1 MGLDTHR
8 VSNKVSKIT
17 SRHLVPL
24 DRAFPA
30 HAKVRFHA
38 LPAGHR
44 TEKFTALGSL
54 RLQAKAWT
62 DCPTDWRAPF
72 LPASTGAWATYPKLE
87 DLFTYN
93 GSGVMPGRTW
103 IIAPDSESL
112 ERRWQRLINAP
123 ASEKEVLFHP
133 HLRRKGPGDKHSKR
147 VVHNGLPGYEARPTP
162 VSDEHGAC
170 APPVLYGFRSFD
182 RQWIIPDNRVV
193 NQPNPELWRV
203 RSNRQI
209 FMTAPSDRSPTNGPA
224 LTMTAVIPDLH
235 HYNGRGGRVFPLWSD
250 ADASSPNLP
259 PKLLPF
265 LAQRL
270 DKAVSAEDVI
280 AYVAA
285 VAAHPAF
292 TARFHDDL
300 ATPGLRLPITADADV
315 FFEATALGRAVIW
328 LHTFGERMAD
338 PEQGRPAQ
346 PPRLAA
352 KKRPSIPRDG
362 AISRISDAMPNSIDY
377 DEHTQRLLIGTG
389 YVENVPPAVWC
400 YEVSGK
406 RVLLHWFSYRK
417 RDRTRPIIGALLR
430 GSKTDPQRPLP
441 TDPLTTDSVRRRPTT
456 LSHLIE
462 DVTCEDG
469 LRLLPRPTARSKA
482 LPDDQ
487 LVPEE
492 GVLHTGL
499 LMVAR
504 VLLPLSPSSLLH
516 LSDRA
521 VARGRSWSPSKH
533 GGCPGRWNDDRRAT
547 RTRSLV
553 DATRVVGRV
562 RREAGDV
569 AFDLVDQ
576 IEGRRRVVNMPAGQ
590 GVSDDHAR
598 SVDAQ
603 MKLLPAAY
611 TASAMFHGRP
621 FTFTHSREPGTVDDE
636 MYACARGEAA
646 KCKVEVL
653 TTP

>member
-1 MGLDTHR
+1 MHFGAQSRGLRAPCERFAPWVTPGPRITRFRLAADLGRMGLDTHR

-30 HAKVRFHA
+30 HA
-38 LPAGHR
+38 
-44 TEKFTALGSL
+44 
-54 RLQAKAWT
+54 
-62 DCPTDWRAPF
+62 
-72 LPASTGAWATYPKLE
+72 
-87 DLFTYN
+87 
-93 GSGVMPGRTW
+93 
-103 IIAPDSESL
+103 
-112 ERRWQRLINAP
+112 
-123 ASEKEVLFHP
+123 
-133 HLRRKGPGDKHSKR
+133 
-147 VVHNGLPGYEARPTP
+147 
-162 VSDEHGAC
+162 
-170 APPVLYGFRSFD
+170 
-182 RQWIIPDNRVV
+182 
-193 NQPNPELWRV
+193 
-203 RSNRQI
+203 
-209 FMTAPSDRSPTNGPA
+209 
-224 LTMTAVIPDLH
+224 
-235 HYNGRGGRVFPLWSD
+235 
-250 ADASSPNLP
+250 
-259 PKLLPF
+259 
-265 LAQRL
+265 
-270 DKAVSAEDVI
+270 
-280 AYVAA
+280 
-285 VAAHPAF
+285 
-292 TARFHDDL
+292 
-300 ATPGLRLPITADADV
+300 
-315 FFEATALGRAVIW
+315 
-328 LHTFGERMAD
+328 
-338 PEQGRPAQ
+338 
-346 PPRLAA
+346 
-352 KKRPSIPRDG
+352 
-362 AISRISDAMPNSIDY
+362 
-377 DEHTQRLLIGTG
+377 
-389 YVENVPPAVWC
+389 
-400 YEVSGK
+400 
-406 RVLLHWFSYRK
+406 
-417 RDRTRPIIGALLR
+417 LLR

-441 TDPLTTDSVRRRPTT
+441 TDPLTTDSVRRRPTK

-521 VARGRSWSPSKH
+521 VARGRSWSPSRH

-636 MYACARGEAA
+636 MYACARGEARSA
-646 KCKVEVL
+646 RSRC
-653 TTP
+653 

>member
-1 MGLDTHR
+1 MVDFGAGSCWL
-8 VSNKVSKIT
+8 S
-17 SRHLVPL
+17 HLL
-24 DRAFPA
+24 NRY
-30 HAKVRFHA
+30 
-38 LPAGHR
+38 GCR
-44 TEKFTALGSL
+44 TISI
-54 RLQAKAWT
+54 
-62 DCPTDWRAPF
+62 D
-72 LPASTGAWATYPKLE
+72 
-87 DLFTYN
+87 
-93 GSGVMPGRTW
+93 V
-103 IIAPDSESL
+103 SES
-112 ERRWQRLINAP
+112 
-123 ASEKEVLFHP
+123 
-133 HLRRKGPGDKHSKR
+133 
-147 VVHNGLPGYEARPTP
+147 
-162 VSDEHGAC
+162 
-170 APPVLYGFRSFD
+170 
-182 RQWIIPDNRVV
+182 
-193 NQPNPELWRV
+193 
-203 RSNRQI
+203 
-209 FMTAPSDRSPTNGPA
+209 A
-224 LTMTAVIPDLH
+224 L
-235 HYNGRGGRVFPLWSD
+235 
-250 ADASSPNLP
+250 
-259 PKLLPF
+259 
-265 LAQRL
+265 
-270 DKAVSAEDVI
+270 
-280 AYVAA
+280 
-285 VAAHPAF
+285 
-292 TARFHDDL
+292 
-300 ATPGLRLPITADADV
+300 
-315 FFEATALGRAVIW
+315 ALGRQVFERDPRTNWSLDPLFLAYDG
-328 LHTFGERMAD
+328 HTLPLDDASCDRILVFDAFHHVPNQREILAEMHRVLTVDGIVAMRE
-338 PEQGRPAQ
+338 PGRAHSTSPSSKAESQ
-346 PPRLAA
+346 ATGVLENDLIIEDLAA
-352 KKRPSIPRDG
+352 LAEAVGFRTTNVIAAGMTMPYEIPAR
-362 AISRISDAMPNSIDY
+362 
-377 DEHTQRLLIGTG
+377 QIGRFI
-389 YVENVPPAVWC
+389 A
-400 YEVSGK
+400 
-406 RVLLHWFSYRK
+406 
-417 RDRTRPIIGALLR
+417 ALLR

-441 TDPLTTDSVRRRPTT
+441 TDPLTTDSVRRRPTK

-521 VARGRSWSPSKH
+521 VARGRSWSSSRH

-603 MKLLPAAY
+603 MQLLPAAY

-653 TTP
+653 TTPCESRVIGRGQVEAQHPEDRPQKALRLTKGQVKDQAERQRGFDGNLGVLQLPSALADAHGLPRGDRFRRQPQGDVASLDQCSVVRRPVSDAVFRFVPGMHSRLHVEIMPLRPSRWPGSRRTLISAHQRPVLRRRPHWPGCQRGC

>member
-1 MGLDTHR
+1 M
-8 VSNKVSKIT
+8 
-17 SRHLVPL
+17 RHDPADQVGEDPTAGA
-24 DRAFPA
+24 DAARAYRDF
-30 HAKVRFHA
+30 
-38 LPAGHR
+38 
-44 TEKFTALGSL
+44 
-54 RLQAKAWT
+54 WT
-62 DCPTDWRAPF
+62 DVG
-72 LPASTGAWATYPKLE
+72 ST
-87 DLFTYN
+87 F
-93 GSGVMPGRTW
+93 
-103 IIAPDSESL
+103 
-112 ERRWQRLINAP
+112 
-123 ASEKEVLFHP
+123 
-133 HLRRKGPGDKHSKR
+133 
-147 VVHNGLPGYEARPTP
+147 
-162 VSDEHGAC
+162 
-170 APPVLYGFRSFD
+170 
-182 RQWIIPDNRVV
+182 
-193 NQPNPELWRV
+193 
-203 RSNRQI
+203 
-209 FMTAPSDRSPTNGPA
+209 
-224 LTMTAVIPDLH
+224 PDLH
-235 HYNGRGGRVFPLWSD
+235 GARSTAQYLEDEQWLFQTHLAPLEGLRILKTDLWDEAKNTRILGWAAAAGSRAFGVDISPGIVRDARRNFEERSLTLHGVRSD
-250 ADASSPNLP
+250 VRA
-259 PKLLPF
+259 LPF
-265 LAQRL
+265 P
-270 DKAVSAEDVI
+270 SGS
-280 AYVAA
+280 
-285 VAAHPAF
+285 F
-292 TARFHDDL
+292 
-300 ATPGLRLPITADADV
+300 DAIYSMGTV
-315 FFEATALGRAVIW
+315 
-328 LHTFGERMAD
+328 
-338 PEQGRPAQ
+338 
-346 PPRLAA
+346 
-352 KKRPSIPRDG
+352 
-362 AISRISDAMPNSIDY
+362 
-377 DEHTQRLLIGTG
+377 EHF
-389 YVENVPPAVWC
+389 A
-400 YEVSGK
+400 
-406 RVLLHWFSYRK
+406 
-417 RDRTRPIIGALLR
+417 ALLR

-441 TDPLTTDSVRRRPTT
+441 TDPLTTDRVRRRPTK

-521 VARGRSWSPSKH
+521 VARGRSWSPSRH

-603 MKLLPAAY
+603 MKLLPAAS

>member
-1 MGLDTHR
+1 MEAPPLRLGVKGKRADLDAAFGQLRLYALALENPPLLIVSDMLRFRIRTNWTNSVSKTYEFGLDDLTDAATR
-8 VSNKVSKIT
+8 NRLKWAVSDPGRLRPGETRQS
-17 SRHLVPL
+17 L
-24 DRAFPA
+24 
-30 HAKVRFHA
+30 
-38 LPAGHR
+38 
-44 TEKFTALGSL
+44 TEQAAQSFATVAQSL
-54 RLQAKAWT
+54 R
-62 DCPTDWRAPF
+62 
-72 LPASTGAWATYPKLE
+72 
-87 DLFTYN
+87 
-93 GSGVMPGRTW
+93 
-103 IIAPDSESL
+103 
-112 ERRWQRLINAP
+112 ERRHAPNARLLVASRGTAAGYVAGARRAVALHRDAERRQAP
-123 ASEKEVLFHP
+123 TVCLV
-133 HLRRKGPGDKHSKR
+133 RRPR
-147 VVHNGLPGYEARPTP
+147 LP
-162 VSDEHGAC
+162 
-170 APPVLYGFRSFD
+170 RSSAHRD
-182 RQWIIPDNRVV
+182 RQR
-193 NQPNPELWRV
+193 R
-203 RSNRQI
+203 RY
-209 FMTAPSDRSPTNGPA
+209 
-224 LTMTAVIPDLH
+224 DLRH
-235 HYNGRGGRVFPLWSD
+235 
-250 ADASSPNLP
+250 
-259 PKLLPF
+259 
-265 LAQRL
+265 
-270 DKAVSAEDVI
+270 
-280 AYVAA
+280 
-285 VAAHPAF
+285 
-292 TARFHDDL
+292 
-300 ATPGLRLPITADADV
+300 
-315 FFEATALGRAVIW
+315 
-328 LHTFGERMAD
+328 
-338 PEQGRPAQ
+338 PAQ
-346 PPRLAA
+346 P
-352 KKRPSIPRDG
+352 
-362 AISRISDAMPNSIDY
+362 ISRDLVTAP
-377 DEHTQRLLIGTG
+377 
-389 YVENVPPAVWC
+389 
-400 YEVSGK
+400 
-406 RVLLHWFSYRK
+406 LHVARE
-417 RDRTRPIIGALLR
+417 GALLR

-441 TDPLTTDSVRRRPTT
+441 TDPLTIDSIRRRPTK

-521 VARGRSWSPSKH
+521 VARGRSWSPSRH

-603 MKLLPAAY
+603 MKLLPAAS

>member
-1 MGLDTHR
+1 MSTVHQ
-8 VSNKVSKIT
+8 
-17 SRHLVPL
+17 
-24 DRAFPA
+24 FP
-30 HAKVRFHA
+30 V
-38 LPAGHR
+38 
-44 TEKFTALGSL
+44 
-54 RLQAKAWT
+54 
-62 DCPTDWRAPF
+62 
-72 LPASTGAWATYPKLE
+72 
-87 DLFTYN
+87 
-93 GSGVMPGRTW
+93 
-103 IIAPDSESL
+103 
-112 ERRWQRLINAP
+112 QR
-123 ASEKEVLFHP
+123 
-133 HLRRKGPGDKHSKR
+133 
-147 VVHNGLPGYEARPTP
+147 
-162 VSDEHGAC
+162 
-170 APPVLYGFRSFD
+170 
-182 RQWIIPDNRVV
+182 
-193 NQPNPELWRV
+193 NQPPAAPEEVADARGV
-203 RSNRQI
+203 AI
-209 FMTAPSDRSPTNGPA
+209 DA
-224 LTMTAVIPDLH
+224 AV
-235 HYNGRGGRVFPLWSD
+235 G
-250 ADASSPNLP
+250 ADAS
-259 PKLLPF
+259 F
-265 LAQRL
+265 AAREAAALAL
-270 DKAVSAEDVI
+270 
-280 AYVAA
+280 
-285 VAAHPAF
+285 
-292 TARFHDDL
+292 TN
-300 ATPGLRLPITADADV
+300 
-315 FFEATALGRAVIW
+315 EATRLFLERELLAIADGHGTHVEVDGVI
-328 LHTFGERMAD
+328 
-338 PEQGRPAQ
+338 
-346 PPRLAA
+346 
-352 KKRPSIPRDG
+352 
-362 AISRISDAMPNSIDY
+362 Y
-377 DEHTQRLLIGTG
+377 QRH
-389 YVENVPPAVWC
+389 E
-400 YEVSGK
+400 
-406 RVLLHWFSYRK
+406 
-417 RDRTRPIIGALLR
+417 ALLR

-441 TDPLTTDSVRRRPTT
+441 TDPLTTDRVRRRPTK

-521 VARGRSWSPSKH
+521 VARGRSWSPSRH

-603 MKLLPAAY
+603 MKLLPAAS

>member
-1 MGLDTHR
+1 M
-8 VSNKVSKIT
+8 
-17 SRHLVPL
+17 
-24 DRAFPA
+24 RAIAAVTTPGETA
-30 HAKVRFHA
+30 
-38 LPAGHR
+38 
-44 TEKFTALGSL
+44 ALGHSVGL
-54 RLQAKAWT
+54 A
-62 DCPTDWRAPF
+62 RASF
-72 LPASTGAWATYPKLE
+72 Y
-87 DLFTYN
+87 
-93 GSGVMPGRTW
+93 
-103 IIAPDSESL
+103 
-112 ERRWQRLINAP
+112 RRR
-123 ASEKEVLFHP
+123 
-133 HLRRKGPGDKHSKR
+133 
-147 VVHNGLPGYEARPTP
+147 RPTP
-162 VSDEHGAC
+162 SLPPPPSRAPSPRALAADERQAMLDTLHSERFVDQSPAEVHATLLEEQTYLGSVRTMYRVLAE
-170 APPVLYGFRSFD
+170 AHEVRERRAQARHPVYTK
-182 RQWIIPDNRVV
+182 
-193 NQPNPELWRV
+193 PELVATGPNQVWSWDITKLKGPIPYLYSSLYVILDLFSRYV
-203 RSNRQI
+203 VGWMVARHENAHLAERLIAATCLKQGIAPQQLTIHADRGAPMRSKLV
-209 FMTAPSDRSPTNGPA
+209 A
-224 LTMTAVIPDLH
+224 LL
-235 HYNGRGGRVFPLWSD
+235 
-250 ADASSPNLP
+250 
-259 PKLLPF
+259 
-265 LAQRL
+265 
-270 DKAVSAEDVI
+270 
-280 AYVAA
+280 
-285 VAAHPAF
+285 
-292 TARFHDDL
+292 
-300 ATPGLRLPITADADV
+300 
-315 FFEATALGRAVIW
+315 
-328 LHTFGERMAD
+328 
-338 PEQGRPAQ
+338 
-346 PPRLAA
+346 
-352 KKRPSIPRDG
+352 
-362 AISRISDAMPNSIDY
+362 
-377 DEHTQRLLIGTG
+377 
-389 YVENVPPAVWC
+389 
-400 YEVSGK
+400 
-406 RVLLHWFSYRK
+406 FS
-417 RDRTRPIIGALLR
+417 ALLR

-441 TDPLTTDSVRRRPTT
+441 TDPLTTDRVRRRPTK

-487 LVPEE
+487 RVPEE

-521 VARGRSWSPSKH
+521 VARGRSWSPSRH

>member
-1 MGLDTHR
+1 MQ
-8 VSNKVSKIT
+8 T
-17 SRHLVPL
+17 SDALGAANVHLGPGAVTFIVLLHKHVGVPL
-24 DRAFPA
+24 DKIATLLRERFGLTVTPGGLVQALHRAARVATPTYA
-30 HAKVRFHA
+30 A
-38 LPAGHR
+38 LCAQIR
-44 TEKFTALGSL
+44 GSPVVSPDE
-54 RLQAKAWT
+54 T
-62 DCPTDWRAPF
+62 GWRV
-72 LPASTGAWATYPKLE
+72 GAVLHWLWAYATLDTTVY
-87 DLFTYN
+87 DIR
-93 GSGVMPGRTW
+93 PG
-103 IIAPDSESL
+103 
-112 ERRWQRLINAP
+112 
-123 ASEKEVLFHP
+123 
-133 HLRRKGPGDKHSKR
+133 
-147 VVHNGLPGYEARPTP
+147 
-162 VSDEHGAC
+162 
-170 APPVLYGFRSFD
+170 RSFD
-182 RQWIIPDNRVV
+182 DAVAV
-193 NQPNPELWRV
+193 LGADFAGVLV
-203 RSNRQI
+203 RDGW
-209 FMTAPSDRSPTNGPA
+209 APYRRFTNARHQSCLAHLLRRCRTLRADHPRSPWAARVQAVLTAA
-224 LTMTAVIPDLH
+224 L
-235 HYNGRGGRVFPLWSD
+235 
-250 ADASSPNLP
+250 
-259 PKLLPF
+259 
-265 LAQRL
+265 
-270 DKAVSAEDVI
+270 
-280 AYVAA
+280 
-285 VAAHPAF
+285 
-292 TARFHDDL
+292 
-300 ATPGLRLPITADADV
+300 
-315 FFEATALGRAVIW
+315 AL
-328 LHTFGERMAD
+328 
-338 PEQGRPAQ
+338 
-346 PPRLAA
+346 
-352 KKRPSIPRDG
+352 
-362 AISRISDAMPNSIDY
+362 
-377 DEHTQRLLIGTG
+377 
-389 YVENVPPAVWC
+389 
-400 YEVSGK
+400 
-406 RVLLHWFSYRK
+406 
-417 RDRTRPIIGALLR
+417 RDRRDAALLR

-441 TDPLTTDSVRRRPTT
+441 TDPLTIDSVRHRPTK

-521 VARGRSWSPSKH
+521 VARGRSWSPSRH

-603 MKLLPAAY
+603 MKRLPAAY